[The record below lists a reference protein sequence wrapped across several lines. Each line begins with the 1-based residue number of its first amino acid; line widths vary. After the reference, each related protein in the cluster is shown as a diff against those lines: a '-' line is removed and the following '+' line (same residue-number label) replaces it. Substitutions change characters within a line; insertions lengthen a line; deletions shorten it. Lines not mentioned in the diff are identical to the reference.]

1 MKTST
6 GNKYQIYYE
15 EDVVYEDLPAL
26 PKTIRLRVKEAIKER
41 LSDFPDKAGKPLL
54 GELKGRRRLRVGD
67 YRIVYQVS
75 KLEHIVMIIGIK
87 HREYI
92 YED

>member
-6 GNKYQIYYE
+6 GNKHQIYYE
-15 EDVVYEDLPAL
+15 EDAVYEDLPAL

-54 GELKGRRRLRVGD
+54 GELKGSRRMQVGD
-67 YRIVYQVS
+67 YRVIYEVDD
-75 KLEHIVMIIGIK
+75 LEHMVECNK
-87 HREYI
+87 T
-92 YED
+92 